1 MKHKTLRTLLIIPF
15 AGIALV
21 ALAEVTK
28 ETKVNQKNREFSATE
43 ITVKPGEKVVFQ
55 NDDEVTHNVFSTS
68 KANAF
73 TIKVQKPGEA
83 STVDFT
89 EEGVTEVRCAIHP
102 KMKLTV
108 TVKK

>member
-1 MKHKTLRTLLIIPF
+1 MKRKLIITTVL
-15 AGIALV
+15 ASLALV
-21 ALAEVTK
+21 VWAEAVK
-28 ETKVNQKNREFSATE
+28 ETKVTQKDREFSTTE
-43 ITVKPGEKVVFQ
+43 ITIKPGEKVVFQ

-89 EEGVTEVRCAIHP
+89 EEGTTEVRCAIHP